1 MLLFSVLCA
10 LISAAL
16 LAVVAAWHRRAPRE
30 SELAHEKALYAAF
43 VADTD
48 RRVARGDID
57 AELANEERV
66 EAARALLKAE
76 AAAVAAPSPLKP
88 WMAAVGCFVIAA
100 AMFGV
105 YLFVGHPWLGDQPYQ
120 ARLRG
125 WMQAAA
131 FPACQPAATY
141 DARVNDWLKNA
152 ASRPEL
158 PQVEGLA
165 AALKA
170 SSQGCETVPNYW
182 LLRARTEK
190 VAGSFYASNQDFAQA
205 YRVAPQS
212 FAAWSEWGEA
222 VALFARS
229 DGTADA
235 RKLFERALTANP
247 DDVLAH
253 YYLGR
258 SDLAAGNYEAA
269 RTHFKTALAGMA
281 VNDSR
286 VPEVRAELAA
296 VDQADAAQVQ
306 TNARIRGMVG
316 TLAAQLKAD
325 PENAEGWA
333 RLLRSYDVLHDDAAR
348 AKAVVDMQVHYRDRP
363 EVAAD
368 ILAKAQAAVGGENT
382 GGQ

>member
-16 LAVVAAWHRRAPRE
+16 LAVVAAWHRRTPRE
-30 SELAHEKALYAAF
+30 SGLAHEKALYAAF
-43 VADTD
+43 VADTE

-66 EAARALLKAE
+66 EAARALLRAE
-76 AAAVAAPSPLKP
+76 AAAVPIPSPLKP

-100 AMFGV
+100 AIFGG

-120 ARLRG
+120 ARLKA
-125 WMQAAA
+125 WTEAAA
-131 FPACQPAATY
+131 FPACQPAAGY
-141 DARVNDWLKNA
+141 QARVNDWLKTA
-152 ASRPEL
+152 ASRQEL
-158 PQVEGLA
+158 PQAEGLA

-170 SSQGCETVPNYW
+170 SSAGCESVPDYW
-182 LLRARTEK
+182 LLRARLEK
-190 VAGSFYASNQDFAQA
+190 VALSFYASNQDFAQA
-205 YRVAPQS
+205 YRAAPQS

-222 VALFARS
+222 VTLFAHS
-229 DGTADA
+229 DGTGQA
-235 RKLFERALTANP
+235 RRLFDQALKANP
-247 DDVLAH
+247 DDLLAH

-258 SDLAAGNYEAA
+258 ADLTAGQYETA
-269 RTHFKTALAGMA
+269 RVHFKAALAGLQPT
-281 VNDSR
+281 DGR
-286 VPEVRAELAA
+286 VPEVRAELVAT
-296 VDQADAAQVQ
+296 DQAEAAQAA
-306 TNARIRGMVG
+306 TMARIRGMVS

-333 RLLRSYDVLHDDAAR
+333 RLLRSYDVLHDDAAK
-348 AKAVVDMQVHYRDRP
+348 AKAVADMQAHYHDRP
-363 EVAAD
+363 QVAAD